1 MTLDEKEKEK
11 KAEEYQNRYRFWTD
25 KRISQL
31 SFLNNFMLTIG
42 IALITYIWTKEI
54 SFYMTSTIDWKIT
67 FLFITLASSFM
78 SVLSGFILAMSR
90 LYDLRLT
97 SNILL
102 TRKRALKKD
111 IKLNNVKNQKN
122 NFWESLKI
130 LVDVIGNFEDYKINS
145 NDISNE
151 KFKKLK
157 ASSNAIGSF
166 TWRLL
171 NIQVNTLAISII
183 SLVCSSICAF

>member
-1 MTLDEKEKEK
+1 MTLDEKEKK
-11 KAEEYQNRYRFWTD
+11 TEEYQNRYRFWTD

-42 IALITYIWTKEI
+42 IALIAYIWTKEI

-67 FLFITLASSFM
+67 FLFITLASSFL

-111 IKLNNVKNQKN
+111 IELNNVKNQKN

-130 LVDVIGNFEDYKINS
+130 LVDVIRNFEDYKINS

-151 KFKKLK
+151 KFKKLE

-166 TWRLL
+166 TWKLL
-171 NIQVNTLAISII
+171 NIQVYTLAISII